1 MGFLDSLEGNM
12 NKTARTANG
21 ALSNKSSLD
30 YVLDFFADAGAMR
43 GRNEAAYKLF
53 QKAYAQD
60 KNLALKAL
68 FYIRDVRGGQGERS
82 LFKYIYKRLDDDV
95 RSQLD
100 RHVAEYGRWDDI
112 ELNESTAYLIEHQLR
127 DDEEAMRDGRSV
139 SLLAKWLPSINT
151 SSTETR
157 NKAKVIAKALNLT
170 ERKYRQKL
178 SALRKYIS
186 LLEHK
191 MTNREWED
199 INYSKIPSQAHK
211 KHVKAFFRHD
221 EERYK
226 GFLDRVVKGEEKI
239 NSGTLYT
246 YQIYDMV
253 HKGGETTAA
262 NALWKGLPDWTNGE
276 NALVVA
282 DVSGSMY
289 GGGSEVSPISVSVS
303 LALYF
308 AERNTGTFKDY
319 FMTFSGQSS
328 LQKVVGNTLSQKI
341 ACIERAE
348 WGFSTNLQS
357 AFRAI
362 LNAAIDSNASQE
374 EIPKTLYIISDM
386 QFNCVGSASKT
397 NFETARDMFREHGY
411 ELPHVVFWNVNAYGD
426 KPATKFDKNVTLI
439 SGFSQSTFQYVLA
452 GKTPLESMLDI
463 LNSERYAPIVV
474 E

>member
-1 MGFLDSLEGNM
+1 MGFLDSLEGNT

-60 KNLALKAL
+60 RNLALKTL
-68 FYIRDVRGGQGERS
+68 FYLRDVRGGQGERS
-82 LFKYIYKRLDDDV
+82 LFKYIYKRLPEEIH
-95 RSQLD
+95 SQLD
-100 RHVAEYGRWDDI
+100 RYVPEYGRWDDI
-112 ELNESTAYLIEHQLR
+112 ELDESTIYLIEHQLR

-151 SSTETR
+151 SSAETR
-157 NKAKVIAKALNLT
+157 NRAKRIAKLLNLS

-178 SALRKYIS
+178 STLRKYIS

-191 MTNREWED
+191 MTNREWD
-199 INYSKIPSQAHK
+199 NIDYSKIPSQAHK

-221 EERYK
+221 ENRYK

-253 HKGGETTAA
+253 RKGEKQSA
-262 NALWKGLPDWTNGE
+262 NALWKGLPDWTNGD

-282 DVSGSMY
+282 DVSGSMTM
-289 GGGSEVSPISVSVS
+289 GGSDVTPMSVSVS

-308 AERNTGTFKDY
+308 AEHNKGTFKDY
-319 FMTFSGQSS
+319 FMTFSEDSS
-328 LQKVVGNTLSQKI
+328 LQKVVGKTLTERMS
-341 ACIERAE
+341 CIETAR

-357 AFRAI
+357 AFTAI
-362 LNAAIDSNASQE
+362 LKAAIDSNASQD

-386 QFNCVGSASKT
+386 QFNCVHSAGKT
-397 NFETARDMFREHGY
+397 NFEHARDKFREHGY

-439 SGFSQSTFQYVLA
+439 SGFSQSTFQYVVA
-452 GKTPLESMLDI
+452 GKSPLDSMLDV
-463 LNSERYAPIVV
+463 LNSERYKQIVV